1 MCGCICYQGIWKR
14 HINVNTWII
23 CCGGLTDGGDFG
35 VKHKK
40 PKISCIIMN
49 AFQFIKMS
57 TIIDAFSGI
66 RSKAA
71 IECAQ

>member
-1 MCGCICYQGIWKR
+1 MEVILEY
-14 HINVNTWII
+14 HIKN
-23 CCGGLTDGGDFG
+23 
-35 VKHKK
+35 